1 MLSETIM
8 DMTGATLLCQRLC
21 NGEAWLEMT
30 IYGDNKKQASTEQ
43 SSTIYRVTGGIY
55 VEEMTWK

>member
-8 DMTGATLLCQRLC
+8 DMTGATLLCRQLC

-30 IYGDNKKQASTEQ
+30 IYGDNKKQASTE
-43 SSTIYRVTGGIY
+43 
-55 VEEMTWK
+55 